1 MAIVYSLVILLVF
14 LIIYTV
20 ISSIIRVSLYITTRV
35 SYENMRITLPVIL
48 SLVTWTLIVS
58 LYIFTVNKYIGKNVF
73 SEIFDIYIVKGNL
86 ATITRPIIVFGII
99 YLLAGVILQ
108 AFTYFTVN
116 VKLEN
121 LFSYIRYYIC
131 KLFRPLKEKL
141 KLKTKQKPENIVSKE
156 PIEELTLGRAF
167 ISSIISTLMIIL
179 FITIL
184 AVIGTTIAN
193 KFISSLI

>member
-73 SEIFDIYIVKGNL
+73 SEIFDIYIVKGSL

>member
-1 MAIVYSLVILLVF
+1 MAIVYSLIILLVF

-48 SLVTWTLIVS
+48 SLVTWTLIVL

-73 SEIFDIYIVKGNL
+73 SEIFDIYIVKGSL

-131 KLFRPLKEKL
+131 QIFRPLKEKL

>member
-48 SLVTWTLIVS
+48 SLITWILIVS

-99 YLLAGVILQ
+99 YLLAGIILQ
-108 AFTYFTVN
+108 SFTYFTVN

>member
-99 YLLAGVILQ
+99 YLLAGIILQ
-108 AFTYFTVN
+108 SFTYFTVN

>member
-73 SEIFDIYIVKGNL
+73 SEIFDIYIVKGSL

-99 YLLAGVILQ
+99 YLLAGIILQ

-131 KLFRPLKEKL
+131 KLFKPLKEKL

>member
-73 SEIFDIYIVKGNL
+73 SEIFDIYIVKGSL

-99 YLLAGVILQ
+99 YLLAGIILQ
-108 AFTYFTVN
+108 SFTYFTVN

>member
-48 SLVTWTLIVS
+48 SLITWILIVS

>member
-131 KLFRPLKEKL
+131 KLFKPLKEKL

>member
-99 YLLAGVILQ
+99 YLLAGIILQ

-131 KLFRPLKEKL
+131 KLFKPLKEKL

>member
-20 ISSIIRVSLYITTRV
+20 ISTIIRISLYFTTRV

-48 SLVTWTLIVS
+48 SLITWILIVS
-58 LYIFTVNKYIGKNVF
+58 LYIFTVNKYIGKNIF

-86 ATITRPIIVFGII
+86 TTIARPILVFGII

-131 KLFRPLKEKL
+131 KIFRPLKEKL

>member
-48 SLVTWTLIVS
+48 SLVTWTIIVS

-99 YLLAGVILQ
+99 YLLAGIILQ
-108 AFTYFTVN
+108 SFTYFTVN

-141 KLKTKQKPENIVSKE
+141 KLKTKQKPENIISKE
-156 PIEELTLGRAF
+156 PVEELTLGRAF

-184 AVIGTTIAN
+184 AIIGTTIAN

>member
-73 SEIFDIYIVKGNL
+73 SEIFDIYIVKGSL

-131 KLFRPLKEKL
+131 KLFKPLKEKL

>member
-73 SEIFDIYIVKGNL
+73 TEIFDIYIVKGNL

-131 KLFRPLKEKL
+131 KLFKPLKEKL

-184 AVIGTTIAN
+184 AVIGTTISN

>member
-73 SEIFDIYIVKGNL
+73 SEIFDIYIVKGSL

-99 YLLAGVILQ
+99 YLLAAIILQ
-108 AFTYFTVN
+108 SFTYFTVN

-121 LFSYIRYYIC
+121 LFSYI
-131 KLFRPLKEKL
+131 
-141 KLKTKQKPENIVSKE
+141 
-156 PIEELTLGRAF
+156 G
-167 ISSIISTLMIIL
+167 
-179 FITIL
+179 TIY
-184 AVIGTTIAN
+184 AN
-193 KFISSLI
+193 YLDH